1 MKKGA
6 ASRAS
11 LAFKGKAN
19 DASQGRKTG
28 VGLTRVRPCG
38 RGGGGGGR
46 AGTDQWVAGSDLA
59 ATGAGGARREQGNHV

>member
-1 MKKGA
+1 MKKGV

-38 RGGGGGGR
+38 RGGGR

>member
-38 RGGGGGGR
+38 RGGGGGR
-46 AGTDQWVAGSDLA
+46 APTSGWPAVT
-59 ATGAGGARREQGNHV
+59 